1 MISGI
6 QRKKE
11 VISSGEISESY
22 MEEWNMLDPK
32 GRMNLGLGVP
42 RNTAWNGMEV
52 RTHRVYVK

>member
-42 RNTAWNGMEV
+42 RNTA
-52 RTHRVYVK
+52 